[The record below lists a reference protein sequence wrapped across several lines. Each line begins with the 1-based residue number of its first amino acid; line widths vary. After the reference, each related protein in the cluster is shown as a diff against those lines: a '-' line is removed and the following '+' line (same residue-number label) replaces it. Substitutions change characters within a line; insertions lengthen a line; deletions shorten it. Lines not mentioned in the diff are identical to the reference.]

1 MQERKPGPIRLLL
14 ALLITT
20 ATVVFAVP
28 ARGDPDIDDAPTAD
42 HSAFLA
48 SLRQAGITYNDANQA
63 IAAGKAV
70 CGLADNG
77 ESGLE
82 LLKDLKNTNPELTM
96 DGAARFAA
104 IAASSYC
111 PPTPN
116 TGFGGQQC
124 LKSVLGDDLRR
135 RARQVQRIRDR
146 GRGWLTPETR
156 AAAA

>member
-1 MQERKPGPIRLLL
+1 MQQRRPGLVRPLL

-20 ATVVFAVP
+20 TAVIFAGP
-28 ARGDPDIDDAPTAD
+28 ARGDPGIDDAPSAD

-48 SLRQAGITYNDANQA
+48 SLRQARIAYNDANQA

-104 IAASSYC
+104 IAARSYC
-111 PPTPN
+111 PQHLAPDSADGN
-116 TGFGGQQC
+116 
-124 LKSVLGDDLRR
+124 
-135 RARQVQRIRDR
+135 A
-146 GRGWLTPETR
+146 
-156 AAAA
+156 

>member
-1 MQERKPGPIRLLL
+1 MQKRHSFADRLNRLSGRKLSTMQQRKPGSIRLLL

-20 ATVVFAVP
+20 TTVVFAVS
-28 ARGDPDIDDAPTAD
+28 ARGDPDVDVVPSAD

-82 LLKDLKNTNPELTM
+82 LLKDLKNTNPEL
-96 DGAARFAA
+96 
-104 IAASSYC
+104 
-111 PPTPN
+111 
-116 TGFGGQQC
+116 
-124 LKSVLGDDLRR
+124 
-135 RARQVQRIRDR
+135 
-146 GRGWLTPETR
+146 
-156 AAAA
+156 